1 MYTRESS
8 TVRRTLVVSTHLA
21 DGIASK
27 HFELIPKDT
36 DQEAS
41 ASTMFKKCLFRLEIA
56 QECQESQHMQKLESR
71 LLEWDLDEEED
82 EY

>member
-1 MYTRESS
+1 
-8 TVRRTLVVSTHLA
+8 
-21 DGIASK
+21 
-27 HFELIPKDT
+27 
-36 DQEAS
+36 
-41 ASTMFKKCLFRLEIA
+41 MFKKCLFRLEIA